1 MMRISTHGLVWK
13 NNLLRK
19 QLGIE
24 RLMAHCADDS
34 EQGMYIQRPHEV
46 LEKTGSLLL
55 SKSILFILLDA
66 MEVRYQI
73 LNEEQSVDNV
83 QKT

>member
-1 MMRISTHGLVWK
+1 
-13 NNLLRK
+13 
-19 QLGIE
+19 
-24 RLMAHCADDS
+24 MAHCADDS